1 MNFGFSIMIFSYN
14 YNHSTRKIF
23 IPAKVYIR
31 IVFYDRGERF
41 AVVAYGYIHGRLMG
55 DLIGQRGTFGNSPHR
70 QETDNWNSVKG
81 D

>member
-1 MNFGFSIMIFSYN
+1 VETQIPNFLNGNALAFPRSPHFLGGGGSL
-14 YNHSTRKIF
+14 
-23 IPAKVYIR
+23 R

>member
-1 MNFGFSIMIFSYN
+1 MTEG
-14 YNHSTRKIF
+14 R
-23 IPAKVYIR
+23 
-31 IVFYDRGERF
+31 DLL

-55 DLIGQRGTFGNSPHR
+55 DLIGQRGNFGYSPHR

>member
-1 MNFGFSIMIFSYN
+1 M
-14 YNHSTRKIF
+14 
-23 IPAKVYIR
+23 
-31 IVFYDRGERF
+31 FYDRGERF

-55 DLIGQRGTFGNSPHR
+55 DLIGQRGNFGYSPHR